1 MGGTLSS
8 TGNISSVSRCD
19 DGTTT
24 VATPQLDDKNS
35 PGMNNNGP
43 PPMRKVLTIEEK
55 VWAKVCYEILFELFP
70 FSMI

>member
-1 MGGTLSS
+1 MGGSLSR

-24 VATPQLDDKNS
+24 VATPQLDTKNS
-35 PGMNNNGP
+35 DMNNGP

-55 VWAKVCYEILFELFP
+55 VWAKV
-70 FSMI
+70 

>member
-19 DGTTT
+19 DGTT
-24 VATPQLDDKNS
+24 VAATPQLDDKNKS
-35 PGMNNNGP
+35 PDRNNGP

-55 VWAKVCYEILFELFP
+55 VWAKV
-70 FSMI
+70 